1 MFPSNLIRKKF
12 LDYFKKNNHK
22 VIHSSSIV
30 PQNDP
35 TLLFTNSGMVQFKNI
50 LTGVEEAKVK
60 RATTSQK
67 CVRAGGKHNDLDN
80 VGHSFR
86 HHTFF
91 EMLGNFSFGDY
102 FKEEA
107 IYYAWN
113 LLTKDF
119 QIDKNKLLI
128 SVFHDDNISKEIWK
142 KITGFNDNKI
152 VSVKTNDNFWSMGET
167 GPCGPCTEIFYDYG
181 NNFKGKISSKGI
193 EGDKYV
199 EIWNLVFMEFNQ
211 INKNKR
217 VNLPKKCVD
226 TGMGL
231 ERISA
236 LLQNTHDNYQT
247 DIFNEIINSIA
258 KISKSGNNN
267 SDNLSH
273 RIIADHI
280 RASCHLISDGV
291 LPSNEG
297 RGYVLR
303 RIMRRGMRHAH
314 MLGCEEE
321 IFYKIAP
328 LVIKEESKAFNE
340 LKMAESLIIETLK
353 NEEIRFRETIDK
365 GLKILNDEI
374 KKTKKKLSGETAFIL
389 YDTYG
394 FPLDLTQDILKE
406 KGISVDLNNFE
417 KKMQEQRKKAR
428 LAWKGSGDTNTDKLW
443 YKVFDNFGPTEF
455 VGYDKLQTQGS
466 IIQLVKDDKS
476 VNEISQSDKAIIVL
490 NQTSFYGE
498 SGGQIGDKGIIET
511 KNNKFKVFD
520 TKKILKIHLHYGEV
534 IKGKFKNNE
543 TVNLIVNKNTRNKIK
558 AYHSATH
565 LLHSSLR
572 EVLGKHIAQKGSLV
586 SDDRLRFDFSHPSSL
601 NDDEIIKVEKIVNKI
616 IDQNDKI
623 NISVMSHKD
632 AIKKGAIALFGEKY
646 DDEVRVVSMGKKS
659 NTLIFS
665 MELCGGT
672 HVNKTG
678 EIKNFKIIKQSS
690 VASGIKRIEALSQ
703 NDLSS
708 YEKTIKEE
716 KLLLEKNKENKSIN
730 EKQINKEKNL
740 TLNDPSKNIIK
751 EGVENS
757 IKFYLRT
764 IIDLPPNDLPQL
776 LDEIKNEVNSE
787 IIVLFGV
794 HSNNISILVGVN
806 NDYVS
811 KVNAVDLARKISN
824 FLGGKGGGGRPDF
837 ARAGGGS
844 DTKKL
849 SDAYKFIENII
860 KKL

>member
-1 MFPSNLIRKKF
+1 MQ
-12 LDYFKKNNHK
+12 YE
-22 VIHSSSIV
+22 
-30 PQNDP
+30 Q
-35 TLLFTNSGMVQFKNI
+35 
-50 LTGVEEAKVK
+50 
-60 RATTSQK
+60 
-67 CVRAGGKHNDLDN
+67 
-80 VGHSFR
+80 
-86 HHTFF
+86 
-91 EMLGNFSFGDY
+91 
-102 FKEEA
+102 
-107 IYYAWN
+107 
-113 LLTKDF
+113 
-119 QIDKNKLLI
+119 
-128 SVFHDDNISKEIWK
+128 ISKSERI
-142 KITGFNDNKI
+142 
-152 VSVKTNDNFWSMGET
+152 
-167 GPCGPCTEIFYDYG
+167 
-181 NNFKGKISSKGI
+181 
-193 EGDKYV
+193 
-199 EIWNLVFMEFNQ
+199 
-211 INKNKR
+211 
-217 VNLPKKCVD
+217 NLPKPSID

-231 ERISA
+231 ERMTA
-236 LLQNTHDNYQT
+236 LLDGSNDNYST
-247 DIFNEIINSIA
+247 DLFQPIINESTKLCGNESSIQ
-258 KISKSGNNN
+258 NP
-267 SDNLSH
+267 SH
-273 RIIADHI
+273 RVIADHLK
-280 RASCHLISDGV
+280 SSSFLIADGV
-291 LPSNEG
+291 MPSNEG

-353 NEEIRFRETIDK
+353 NEEIRFKETIDK

-572 EVLGKHIAQKGSLV
+572 EVLGKHVAQKGSLV
-586 SDDRLRFDFSHPSSL
+586 SADRLRFDFSHPSSL

-646 DDEVRVVSMGKKS
+646 DDEVRVVSMGKKN

-703 NDLSS
+703 NDLLN
-708 YEKTIKEE
+708 YKKTIKEE

-811 KVNAVDLARKISN
+811 KVNAVDLSTKISN